1 MFSVYTKGKLVGLTI
16 FIMSCISFMKV
27 HFFTL
32 HALVNTYRLFE
43 KFKDPLATTRLKY
56 YIYTIRGK
64 TIFFN
69 QFLSF
74 SPRSR
79 CIRIYIFF
87 NIIVNHESHF
97 TVKSIAGYCYYCIIF
112 HFDVR
117 VEVENY
123 ILYLLLQLNT
133 IRTINVA
140 SRNRNLCNF
149 NIGISRT
156 EKI

>member
-1 MFSVYTKGKLVGLTI
+1 MYFIYESAFFYFTRPSEHIYIIRKIQRPFGDNTAQMLYILYVVKPFFSTN
-16 FIMSCISFMKV
+16 
-27 HFFTL
+27 FFPFHSDL
-32 HALVNTYRLFE
+32 DIYV
-43 KFKDPLATTRLKY
+43 
-56 YIYTIRGK
+56 YIY
-64 TIFFN
+64 
-69 QFLSF
+69 
-74 SPRSR
+74 
-79 CIRIYIFF
+79 FF